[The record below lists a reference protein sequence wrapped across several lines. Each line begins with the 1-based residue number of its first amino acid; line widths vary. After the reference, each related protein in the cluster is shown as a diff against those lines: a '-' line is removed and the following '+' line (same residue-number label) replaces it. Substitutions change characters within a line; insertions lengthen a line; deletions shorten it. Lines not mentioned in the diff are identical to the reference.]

1 MAVVMFIKNPKRRTI
16 TTTTLVLTKT
26 EMMAVEM
33 VMVVTILRKD
43 RQVMNNKSSSHNA
56 RTLTTV

>member
-1 MAVVMFIKNPKRRTI
+1 
-16 TTTTLVLTKT
+16 
-26 EMMAVEM
+26 MMAVEM